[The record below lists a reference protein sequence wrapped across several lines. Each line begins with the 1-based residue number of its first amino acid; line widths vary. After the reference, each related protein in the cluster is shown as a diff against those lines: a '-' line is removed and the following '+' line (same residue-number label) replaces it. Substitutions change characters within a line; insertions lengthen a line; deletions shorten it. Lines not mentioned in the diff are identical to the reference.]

1 MLLGSR
7 SLRNGGNRGS
17 LNVVIVLFDDIG
29 FAQGRADMSERTLEE
44 LARHVDGR
52 VVGDARVGISS
63 VAGLGQASP
72 GQISFLANR
81 RYRKL
86 LADTKASAV
95 IVGEEMTCPA
105 SQLVV
110 KDPHYAYMR
119 IVELLHGHRRHKA
132 TGISPRAS
140 VDSSAQIGENTHIHE
155 FATIRE
161 NARIGRGCVIYPGVF
176 IGEGAQ
182 VGDDCILYPNVAI
195 YDGVRIGH
203 RVILDANASVGQDGF
218 GFATHKGVHH
228 KIPHLGRVT
237 VEDDVVIGSNCSIQ
251 SGALQDTVIGR
262 GTKISDGAVIGH
274 GVRIGPGCLIVSQV
288 GIAGSTTLGKYC
300 VVAGQVGIAGHLK
313 IGDQVTI
320 GAQSGVATDLESG
333 TKVLGSPAFEFRSAL
348 EAYTLLKSL
357 PEFRR
362 TLKKLERRLTELE
375 AGTINA
381 RAASAQ

>member
-1 MLLGSR
+1 MTE
-7 SLRNGGNRGS
+7 
-17 LNVVIVLFDDIG
+17 
-29 FAQGRADMSERTLEE
+29 ATMSERTLEE
-44 LARHVDGR
+44 LAGQVDGR
-52 VVGDARVGISS
+52 VVGNAGVRISS
-63 VAGLGQASP
+63 VASLGQAGA

-95 IVGEEMTCPA
+95 IVGEEMACPA

-132 TGISPRAS
+132 TGISPHAS
-140 VDSSAQIGENTHIHE
+140 VDSSAQIGEQSHIHE

-161 NARIGRGCVIYPGVF
+161 NARIGRRCVVYPGVF
-176 IGEGAQ
+176 IGAGAEL
-182 VGDDCILYPNVAI
+182 GDDCILYPNVAV
-195 YDGVRIGH
+195 YDGVHVGH
-203 RVILDANASVGQDGF
+203 RVIIDANASVGQDGF

-320 GAQSGVATDLESG
+320 GAQSGVASDVESG
-333 TKVLGSPAFEFRSAL
+333 AKILGSPAFDFRPAL
-348 EAYTLLKSL
+348 EAYTLVKSL

-362 TLKKLERRLTELE
+362 TLKKLDQRLAEIETNTKSRQIDSE
-375 AGTINA
+375 TK
-381 RAASAQ
+381 S